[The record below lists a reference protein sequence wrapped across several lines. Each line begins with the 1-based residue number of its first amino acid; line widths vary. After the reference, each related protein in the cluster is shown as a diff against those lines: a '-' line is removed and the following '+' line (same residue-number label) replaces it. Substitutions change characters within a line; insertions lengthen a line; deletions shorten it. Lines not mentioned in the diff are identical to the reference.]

1 MLKLQ
6 EHLPNRSKK
15 EIVSKLQRYKK
26 NLKKT
31 TKAEAYDVS
40 EILAKVKPKNEI
52 DSKFWSELEHY
63 MFEEAIKRHGVDKDQ
78 IHKMVPTRTIEQIL
92 ARIRHVRQNN
102 VVIDP
107 VVLEIVK
114 KS

>member
-6 EHLPNRSKK
+6 EHLPNRSEK
-15 EIVSKLQRYKK
+15 EIRTKLTIFKRFLK
-26 NLKKT
+26 NDN
-31 TKAEAYDVS
+31 KAKGSELS